1 MLKTKQLNDFKICKI
16 KLPKLAQKQIRGGEI
31 LPIYSNTF
39 ICAKKNSGKTTNI
52 YNILKKCVDKD
63 TILDLFVSTIEKDRS
78 WIQIVKYFENKGCVV
93 NANISTIG
101 EDGEDLIRQIID
113 TPMEFS
119 DDDATSSESEEDLK
133 YISIDSGRFDSQ
145 ILTDDIDKEPKEKK
159 RKKRKPKKLAQKRV
173 IVLDDIG
180 NELKKPSI
188 DQLLKINRHLKCKT
202 ILSSQYL
209 NDLSPMARRQIDVW
223 LLFGGLKKNKLE
235 QVLRDCDTRLDYGEF
250 EQVYKFATSGKYDF
264 MYLDCASD
272 SYRKNFNQGICLD

>member
-1 MLKTKQLNDFKICKI
+1 MLKTKQLNDFKISKI
-16 KLPKLAQKQIRGGEI
+16 KLPKLAQKKIRGGEI

-52 YNILKKCVDKD
+52 YNVLKKCVDKD

-93 NANISTIG
+93 NAHISTIG
-101 EDGEDLIRQIID
+101 DGGEDLIREIIN

-119 DDDATSSESEEDLK
+119 DDEESESESEVDLR
-133 YISIDSGRFDSQ
+133 YISIDSGE
-145 ILTDDIDKEPKEKK
+145 EPQEKIPKK
-159 RKKRKPKKLAQKRV
+159 RKSAKLAQKRV

-180 NELKKPSI
+180 DQLSKPSVS
-188 DQLLKINRHLKCKT
+188 QLLKINRHLKCKV
-202 ILSSQYL
+202 ILSTQYL

-223 LLFGGLKKNKLE
+223 MLFSGLKKNKLS
-235 QVLRDCDTRLDYGEF
+235 QILRDADSRLDYDEF
-250 EQVYKFATSGKYDF
+250 ETVYKFATSGKYDF

-272 SYRKNFNQGICLD
+272 SYRKNFNKEICLD

>member
-16 KLPKLAQKQIRGGEI
+16 KLPKLSEKKIRGGEL

-39 ICAKKNSGKTTNI
+39 ICAKKNSGKTTTI
-52 YNILKKCVDKD
+52 YNVLKKCVDKD

-78 WIQIVKYFENKGCVV
+78 WIQIVKYFENKGCTV
-93 NANISTIG
+93 NTHMSTVG
-101 EDGEDLIRQIID
+101 EDGEDLIREIID

-119 DDDATSSESEEDLK
+119 EDEGSSSESEEDLK
-133 YISIDSGRFDSQ
+133 YISIDN
-145 ILTDDIDKEPKEKK
+145 IDEPKEKK
-159 RKKRKPKKLAQKRV
+159 RKKRKPTKLAQKRV

-235 QVLRDCDTRLDYGEF
+235 QVLRDCDTRLDYGQF
-250 EQVYKFATSGKYDF
+250 ETVYKFATSGKYDF
-264 MYLDCASD
+264 MYLDCATD
-272 SYRKNFNQGICLD
+272 SYRKNFNKGICLD